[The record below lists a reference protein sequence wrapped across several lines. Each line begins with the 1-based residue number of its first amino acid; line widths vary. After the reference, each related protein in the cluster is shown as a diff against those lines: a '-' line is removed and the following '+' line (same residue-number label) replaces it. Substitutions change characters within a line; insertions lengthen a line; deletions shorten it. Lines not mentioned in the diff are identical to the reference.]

1 MPWTPQTIT
10 VDVDIITILEQ
21 LPLEAVIEYLES
33 LGYKVKVK
41 KK

>member
-1 MPWTPQTIT
+1 MAWTPQTIS
-10 VDVDIITILEQ
+10 VDVDINTVLEQ

-33 LGYKVKVK
+33 LGYKVKLK

>member
-10 VDVDIITILEQ
+10 VDVDINTMLEQ

-33 LGYKVKVK
+33 LGYQITK
-41 KK
+41 